1 MDFFDVGK
9 FRYICGRCVVKFK
22 YYFMK
27 LGRNNL
33 YKKDKVI
40 VVFGCFLKVKMLDF
54 LIFIYVEL
62 MDKSIYKEIF
72 EEIRR
77 Y

>member
-1 MDFFDVGK
+1 M
-9 FRYICGRCVVKFK
+9 
-22 YYFMK
+22 
-27 LGRNNL
+27 

-77 Y
+77 YQNIFQGLINIKDNVLDFFIKVDKMKF